1 MTKHTGTT
9 IFLPSPLSHLISQTL
24 RRSTYPSES
33 TKPRALLMEDFSLPI
48 FFIIVQIFGSEASR
62 WKFLFRKSC
71 VTTLCDHIAW
81 RIHSWYSSSTKQLS
95 PLYRF
100 RSYVNSQYYRWRS
113 FADSSLFVFLK
124 IPSYFLWKLTVFW
137 KSFFVWHNLLTKYL
151 YIAWQKHSRCRKP
164 FFRKS
169 CVTALRDNIAW
180 RKHSRPSSS
189 IVHRPASRF

>member
-1 MTKHTGTT
+1 M
-9 IFLPSPLSHLISQTL
+9 
-24 RRSTYPSES
+24 
-33 TKPRALLMEDFSLPI
+33 
-48 FFIIVQIFGSEASR
+48 
-62 WKFLFRKSC
+62 
-71 VTTLCDHIAW
+71 TTLCDHIAW

-113 FADSSLFVFLK
+113 FADSSLFVFFLK
-124 IPSYFLWKLTVFW
+124 IPSYFVWKLTVIW
-137 KSFFVWHNLLTKYL
+137 KSFFVWHNLLTKYS
-151 YIAWQKHSRCRKP
+151 YIAWQKHSCCRKP

-189 IVHRPASRF
+189 IVHRPSSIVQRPGFSTCLLGLLVILRGCIWGSSASGRKGGEGQGLWGEGGLDSAACKNGDRGRSFYLSCLVRP